1 MFNWFDKLLI
11 KIAKKILNRYAPKGE
26 FIAYINEKEE
36 KILKDLGGYGK
47 PVNETG
53 IKSFISFNP
62 VKIVKKA
69 VKVVVKVV
77 QKAISWLIPIP
88 DIPDFGAGDFD
99 EFEKGILINKQS
111 NDASI
116 PIIYGERLVGGTRVF
131 LDSGGGNT
139 NQYLYMAIVMAEGEI
154 NSIEEIRIDD
164 KAVTWASSLSDG
176 TEVEVNSSDANF
188 YKADPNVEG
197 SSAESLIRVEPHF
210 GTDGQSA
217 SGILSALDNWGT
229 NHKLSGLCYL
239 ALRFKWNQD
248 AFTGIPKVQA
258 KIKGKKVKT
267 YNASLVEQSASY
279 STNPAWCLLDYLT
292 NERYGKGLAISN
304 IDLQSFYDA
313 SLVCETQVTPY
324 SGGSDINIFDTNAVI
339 DTSRKIIENVREL
352 VKGCRGYLPYSS
364 GKYSLVIETTGTASI
379 TLTEDDILNG
389 YNLSSPSK
397 NDRYNRCIVSFI
409 NPDRNF
415 QVDEVQFPPIDD
427 SGLPS
432 ADQHATMKNADGGIL
447 LEGRFDFKTITSP
460 YQAEEMAEIILRR
473 SRESLTLSLNVSFDA
488 YDLAIGE
495 IVNITHSSLGFSAK
509 PFRIIEISF
518 NEDYTIG
525 LSLVEYQASHYTWAT
540 KTQQA
545 TIPTTNL
552 PNPFTIQPPASITL
566 NDQLIQYNDGT
577 VIVALDIT
585 LGASPDSFVD
595 YYQVEYKLSSD
606 TDYII
611 YAQGSGLTHRVLNVI
626 DQETYD
632 VRVKAYNS
640 FGVGSTYISAQRKIV
655 GAIEPPSD
663 VVDFACN
670 IVGTDAHLSWSA
682 VPDLDLA
689 YYVINY
695 STVTSGAE
703 WQNSVPLV
711 TKVSRPATSI
721 TVPARTGSYL
731 IKAVDKLGNFSSNET
746 IVSTNITSIG
756 NFNAVATQNEHPDFT
771 GAKTNIVKVGSTI
784 QLDTTELF
792 DDNTTDNF
800 DDITT
805 RFFDSGTLAGNLYSS
820 GNYEFSDVIDIGAVH
835 TSRVTANITQSAED
849 TDRLFDF
856 VSGNFDDQPSN
867 FDGDA
872 SVNSNSHLE
881 IALSNDNITYTAFR
895 NFTVG
900 DYTARY
906 YKFRIVMTSSNNSA
920 TPIVSQL
927 SVTIDMIDRIFSGND
942 ITSGAGT
949 YTVVFTNPYKSV
961 NYAVGITSQSDS
973 TGDYYLV
980 TNKTING
987 FDITFKNSGGTT
999 ISKVF
1004 DYLSK
1009 GY

>member
-1 MFNWFDKLLI
+1 MG
-11 KIAKKILNRYAPKGE
+11 ILSKT
-26 FIAYINEKEE
+26 K
-36 KILKDLGGYGK
+36 
-47 PVNETG
+47 
-53 IKSFISFNP
+53 
-62 VKIVKKA
+62 KIVKKV
-69 VKVVVKVV
+69 VKTVVKVV

-99 EFEKGILINKQS
+99 EFEKGILLNKQS

-116 PIIYGERLVGGTRVF
+116 PVIYGERLVGGTRVF
-131 LDSGGGNT
+131 LDSGGGT
-139 NQYLYMAIVMAEGEI
+139 SNQYLYMAIVMAEGEI

-248 AFTGIPKVQA
+248 AFTGIPRVQA

-267 YNASLVEQSASY
+267 YNGSLVEQSASY
-279 STNPAWCLLDYLT
+279 SVNPAWCLLDYLT
-292 NERYGKGLAISN
+292 NERYGKGLAISS

-397 NDRYNRCIVSFI
+397 NDIFNRCIVSFV

-552 PNPFTIQPPASITL
+552 PNPFTVQPPASVTL
-566 NDQLIQYNDGT
+566 DDQLIEYNDGT

-585 LGASPDSFVD
+585 IGASSDSFVD
-595 YYQVEYKLSSD
+595 YYQVEYKLNAD
-606 TDYII
+606 ANFII
-611 YAQGSGLTHRVLNVI
+611 YSQGKGLNHRVLNVI
-626 DQETYD
+626 DQQTYD
-632 VRVKAYNS
+632 VRVKSVNTL
-640 FGVGSTYISAQRKIV
+640 GVSSTYVSASRTII

-663 VVDFACN
+663 VEDLSCN
-670 IVGTDAHLSWSA
+670 IVGQEAHLSWSQI
-682 VPDLDLA
+682 PDLDLA
-689 YYVINY
+689 YYNLRF
-695 STVTSGAE
+695 SEATDGTAD
-703 WQNSVPLV
+703 WQNSVALV
-711 TKVSRPATSI
+711 EKISRPATSI
-721 TVPARTGSYL
+721 TVAARAGTYL
-731 IKAVDKLGNFSSNET
+731 IKSVDKLGNFSSNAT
-746 IVSTNITSIG
+746 AIISNVISVT
-756 NFNAVATQNEHPDFT
+756 NFNAIATQSEHPDFL
-771 GAKTNIVKVGSTI
+771 GTNTNTVIADNTI
-784 QLDTTELF
+784 RLDSSELF
-792 DDNTTDNF
+792 DSASGDF
-800 DDITT
+800 DDEVT
-805 RFFDSGTLAGNLYSS
+805 RFFDSGVANADFYAS
-820 GNYEFSDVIDIGAVH
+820 GNYLFTNVIDIGAKH
-835 TSRVTANITQSAED
+835 TARITASLTQTSD
-849 TDRLFDF
+849 NPDDLFDNR
-856 VSGNFDDQPSN
+856 SGLFDTASSN
-867 FDGDA
+867 FDGDTPA
-872 SVNSNSHLE
+872 NCNAHIE
-881 IALSNDNITYTAFR
+881 IATSDNNITYTAFQ
-895 NFTVG
+895 NFVIG
-900 DYTARY
+900 NYTARY
-906 YKFRIVMTSSNNSA
+906 FKFRVVLISRDLAS
-920 TPIVSQL
+920 TPVVSEVT
-927 SVTIDMIDRIFSGND
+927 VTIDMEDRIFSGND

-949 YTVVFTNPYKSV
+949 YTVTFTNPFKSV
-961 NYAVGITSQSDS
+961 NYAVGVTGEDLA
-973 TGDYYLV
+973 TGDFFV
-980 TNKTING
+980 VENKTITG
-987 FDITFKNSGGTT
+987 FDLTFKNSGGTA
-999 ISKVF
+999 ISRTF
-1004 DYLSK
+1004 DYIAK
-1009 GY
+1009 GF